1 MNTEAMHQTLE
12 GSLSGKLT
20 FPQVVGILASA
31 GVESYSIDL
40 IRGEDVFYM
49 PDGVV
54 HVEKMTPPATPI
66 PENFSQPGLVAAIR
80 AAQADTIRYPEFLT
94 QAMAAGVAGYR
105 TYITGK
111 RVLYLGRKGDLHIEE
126 FPRPRA

>member
-1 MNTEAMHQTLE
+1 MNTEPMHQAIE

-20 FPQVVGILASA
+20 FPQVVGILAAA

-49 PDGVV
+49 PDGTV
-54 HVEKMTPPATPI
+54 HVEKMTPPSSPI
-66 PENFSQPGLVAAIR
+66 AEDFSLQGLAAAIK
-80 AAQADTIRYPEFLT
+80 AAQADTIRYPEFLA

-126 FPRPRA
+126 FPKP